1 MQRSL
6 TRVAALL
13 GPGALARG
21 DYYNQ
26 MVLRGLV
33 GAVAEFGISFDIV
46 ISPTRERISSDLDG
60 CCASGY
66 GMVLAAGNEMQAAV
80 SDSAK
85 RFPGQR
91 FALIDGSIE
100 RAKNV
105 ISYSSDPRGIAF
117 LCGRFCTAVE
127 KADSAGCILWSDNPV
142 AREWI
147 GGFVAGAKS
156 ARGDAEAYYS
166 FAGTEKEAHEKASL
180 QFKRGVRVVM
190 CHAGSADAGIIQAA
204 RENGCR
210 VLGFLDER
218 RIDPEH
224 VLFDVVRKLE
234 PVIIDA
240 VRRGSAKRYEAGK
253 LVRIGL
259 KEGGFTLDLENA
271 HESVGAADKRAIARI
286 MTAIKRGDF
295 DPILPSADYTGA
307 SASPFGTR
315 I

>member
-1 MQRSL
+1 MRRSL

-33 GAVAEFGISFDIV
+33 GAVAELRISFDLV
-46 ISPTRERISSDLDG
+46 ISPTRERIATDLDE
-60 CCASGY
+60 CCAAGY
-66 GMVLAAGNEMQAAV
+66 GIILAAGNEMQAAV
-80 SDSAK
+80 GESAR

-100 RAKNV
+100 RTKNV

-117 LCGRFCTAVE
+117 LCGRFCTAVK
-127 KADSAGCILWSDNPV
+127 KADAAGCILWSDNPV

-147 GGFVAGAKS
+147 GGFIAGARS
-156 ARGDAEAYYS
+156 ARRDAETCFS
-166 FAGTEKEAHEKASL
+166 FAGTKKEAYEKASL
-180 QFKRGVRVVM
+180 QFKRGVRVIM

-218 RIDPEH
+218 RMDPEH
-224 VLFDVVRKLE
+224 VLFDVVRRLE

-240 VRRGSAKRYEAGK
+240 VRRGSAKEYEAGK

-259 KEGGFTLDLENA
+259 KEGGFALDLENA
-271 HESVGAADKRAIARI
+271 HESIGAADKRAIARL
-286 MTAIKRGDF
+286 MTRTKRGDF
-295 DPILPSADYTGA
+295 DPILRSADYTG
-307 SASPFGTR
+307 SASPGTR

>member
-1 MQRSL
+1 MRGSL
-6 TRVAALL
+6 TKVAALL
-13 GPGALARG
+13 GPGALVRG

-33 GAVAEFGISFDIV
+33 GAVAELGISFDLV
-46 ISPTRERISSDLDG
+46 ISPTRERIASDLDE
-60 CCASGY
+60 CCAAGY
-66 GMVLAAGNEMQAAV
+66 GIILAAGNEMLAAV
-80 SDSAK
+80 TASAK

-100 RAKNV
+100 GARNV

-117 LCGRFCTAVE
+117 LCGRFCMGVE
-127 KADSAGCILWSDNPV
+127 KADAAGCILWSDNSV

-147 GGFVAGAKS
+147 GGFIAGAKS
-156 ARGDAEAYYS
+156 ARLDAETYYS
-166 FAGTEKEAHEKASL
+166 FAGTQKEAHKKASL
-180 QFKRGVRVVM
+180 QFKRGVRVIM
-190 CHAGSADAGIIQAA
+190 CHAGSADGGIIRAA

-218 RIDPEH
+218 RMDPEH

-234 PVIIDA
+234 PVIIEA
-240 VRRGSAKRYEAGK
+240 IRRGAAKEYKAGE

-259 KEGGFTLDLENA
+259 KEGGFDLDLENA
-271 HESVGAADKRAIARI
+271 HESIGAADKRTITGL
-286 MTAIKRGDF
+286 MTKIKRGDF
-295 DPILPSADYTGA
+295 DPMLRSADYTGA
-307 SASPFGTR
+307 SAVSGGTR